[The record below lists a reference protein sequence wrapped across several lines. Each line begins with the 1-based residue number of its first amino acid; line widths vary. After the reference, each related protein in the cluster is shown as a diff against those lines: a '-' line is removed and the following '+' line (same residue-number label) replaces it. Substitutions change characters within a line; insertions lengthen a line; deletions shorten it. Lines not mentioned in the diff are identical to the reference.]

1 MSRRGHIL
9 PIIAGL
15 HASVPT
21 PPPSTGTAWQE
32 TVMRDRFGFPAMPA
46 PTYATPYETRYVGAS
61 GSVDNDG
68 HSRDYPTTLRG
79 WYEWWRGTGFQ
90 PYARMALI
98 GGTPIRMLL
107 ASTKTR
113 DDVDA
118 SYIPT
123 DLLVEKFD
131 WEANDAIIDT
141 DEQSIAEGNWATFDW
156 SGIPRDYT
164 VNGGKAHRRYP
175 HGLTFP
181 CSRITVCRVAGY
193 DSPAGGVQFGGNGN
207 LTTNIKVHGMEMGFS
222 YSHGVGFDPLDP
234 FGSAFHT
241 GMDVQWYIGHHNYD
255 DSNPDALGETAD
267 ALSFAWT
274 RGGTLKYAWAHAN
287 SDDGVEAHFGLQ
299 ATFDT
304 IVSTLNGYYY
314 DRSTVTPDNWLD
326 PGVIWAPGT
335 HPAHF
340 TGNGRGVKID
350 TDGLLINSLCHSNAT
365 LGASWN
371 GGDGAV
377 IDNCSIISNDGPG
390 VALRGDGQTLRDT
403 ITALNTS
410 SDLLDGSG
418 LTQVNNALGAS
429 AGVFESVDLGDPR
442 VGRAINTSRGWNPTA

>member
-1 MSRRGHIL
+1 
-9 PIIAGL
+9 
-15 HASVPT
+15 
-21 PPPSTGTAWQE
+21 
-32 TVMRDRFGFPAMPA
+32 MRDRFGFPAMPP
-46 PTYATPYETRYVGAS
+46 PTYATPYATRYVGAS

-90 PYARMALI
+90 PNARMALI

-118 SYIPT
+118 CYIPT

-241 GMDVQWYIGHHNYD
+241 GMDVQWYIGHHSYD
-255 DSNPDALGETAD
+255 DS
-267 ALSFAWT
+267 
-274 RGGTLKYAWAHAN
+274 
-287 SDDGVEAHFGLQ
+287 
-299 ATFDT
+299 
-304 IVSTLNGYYY
+304 
-314 DRSTVTPDNWLD
+314 TPDPARGD
-326 PGVIWAPGT
+326 RRRAVVRVDARR
-335 HPAHF
+335 HPQVRMGARQL
-340 TGNGRGVKID
+340 GRRSRG
-350 TDGLLINSLCHSNAT
+350 
-365 LGASWN
+365 
-371 GGDGAV
+371 
-377 IDNCSIISNDGPG
+377 
-390 VALRGDGQTLRDT
+390 ALRHASHVRHHRQHPQRVLLRP
-403 ITALNTS
+403 LH
-410 SDLLDGSG
+410 GH
-418 LTQVNNALGAS
+418 
-429 AGVFESVDLGDPR
+429 AG
-442 VGRAINTSRGWNPTA
+442 